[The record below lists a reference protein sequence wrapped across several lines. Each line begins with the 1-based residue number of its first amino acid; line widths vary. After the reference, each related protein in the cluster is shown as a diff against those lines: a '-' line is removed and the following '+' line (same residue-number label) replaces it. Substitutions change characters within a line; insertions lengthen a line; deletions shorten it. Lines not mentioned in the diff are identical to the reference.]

1 MYENFDRI
9 LCIIYSLFNKLF
21 SRCWFGIL
29 CTASCQAAYY
39 NLTAVDKKFIHLQ
52 WSIDLSSD
60 RVFCIHYVQ
69 CLIPKNFINII
80 KRYATT
86 LIILT
91 KKLEVL

>member
-1 MYENFDRI
+1 MLVRNI
-9 LCIIYSLFNKLF
+9 VHSQLSGN
-21 SRCWFGIL
+21 S
-29 CTASCQAAYY
+29 Y
-39 NLTAVDKKFIHLQ
+39 NLTAVDKKCIHLQ

-69 CLIPKNFINII
+69 CLIPKNFINVI